1 MDASSTPSPYAP
13 AAVNPSATTSN
24 TAASSAAAETSVAG
38 NKGGSSGS
46 TTPGAVV
53 TARPA
58 RQASIDIYRGLVMF
72 LMLAEVLELMNLAKS
87 YPDSTWAQWLRF
99 HTTHVQWIGVSLHD
113 MIQPS
118 FSFLVGV
125 SLPFSIAARRW
136 KGQAFSSTVWHAA
149 WRSVI
154 LISLGILLRSLGKS
168 HTNFTFDD
176 TLTQIGLGYFALFLL
191 AHASRAMQI
200 GATLLILVGYW
211 TLFALWPL
219 PPSGFD
225 WQTVGIANDWPHLLS
240 GFEAHWNK
248 HLNPAGQFDLWFMN
262 LFPRE
267 SAYTYSS
274 GGYVTLSFIP
284 TLATMLLGVLAGG
297 ILRDGG
303 RPLHKMLLLCGSG
316 LLLLFVGWGLGALGL
331 CPVVKRIWTPSWV
344 LLSGGLC
351 FLVLGAL
358 FAIADW
364 RGWRGWA
371 WPLMVIGANSIVAYV
386 MSWTME
392 RPIKEFLLRH
402 LGDSPFAVAGP
413 AWEPILLGA
422 AVLLAMWLILLW
434 LFRQRIFVRI

>member
-1 MDASSTPSPYAP
+1 MDANATSSPYAP
-13 AAVNPSATTSN
+13 AVSGNATDSPK
-24 TAASSAAAETSVAG
+24 AANELD
-38 NKGGSSGS
+38 SSGVIALGS
-46 TTPGAVV
+46 G
-53 TARPA
+53 TAKPVAPVRPA

-72 LMLAEVLELMNLAKS
+72 LMLAEVLELMSLAKA
-87 YPDSTWAQWLRF
+87 YPGSSWAQWLRF
-99 HTTHVQWIGVSLHD
+99 HTTHVDWIGVSLHD

-125 SLPFSIAARRW
+125 SLPFSILARRAR
-136 KGQAFSSTVWHAA
+136 GQSFGSTVWHAA

-154 LISLGILLRSLGKS
+154 LIALGILLRSLGKP

-191 AHASRAMQI
+191 AHTSRAVQI
-200 GATLLILVGYW
+200 GATLLILAGYW
-211 TLFALWPL
+211 TLFAVWPL
-219 PPSGFD
+219 PPTGFD
-225 WQTVGIANDWPHLLS
+225 WRTVGIANDWPHLLS

-248 HLNPAGQFDLWFMN
+248 HLNPAGQFDQWFMN

-267 SAYTYSS
+267 SVYTYSS

-303 RPLHKMLLLCGSG
+303 RPMRKMLWLVGSG

-344 LLSGGLC
+344 LLSGGIC
-351 FLVLGAL
+351 FLVLGGL

-402 LGDSPFAVAGP
+402 FGERPFAVAGP

-422 AVLLAMWLILLW
+422 AVLFAMWLILLW

>member
-1 MDASSTPSPYAP
+1 MDANTTSSPYAP
-13 AAVNPSATTSN
+13 AASVVADS
-24 TAASSAAAETSVAG
+24 TSVGDKTLSNGPVASG
-38 NKGGSSGS
+38 PGG
-46 TTPGAVV
+46 TKPVAL
-53 TARPA
+53 ARPA

-72 LMLAEVLELMNLAKS
+72 LMLAEVLELMTLAKS
-87 YPDSTWAQWLRF
+87 YPNSLWAQWLRF
-99 HTTHVQWIGVSLHD
+99 HTTHVDWVGVSLHD

-118 FSFLVGV
+118 FTFLVGV

-136 KGQAFSSTVWHAA
+136 RGQPFGSTLWHAL

-154 LISLGILLRSLGKS
+154 LISLGILLRSLGRPS
-168 HTNFTFDD
+168 TNFTFDD

-191 AHASRAMQI
+191 AHTSRAVQI
-200 GATLLILVGYW
+200 GSTLLILVAYW
-211 TLFALWPL
+211 TLFAAWPL
-219 PPSGFD
+219 PPTGFD

-248 HLNPAGQFDLWFMN
+248 HLNPAAQFDRWFMN

-267 SAYTYSS
+267 STYTYSS

-297 ILRDGG
+297 VLRDGG

-316 LLLLFVGWGLGALGL
+316 LLLLFIGWGLGALGL

-344 LLSGGLC
+344 LLSGGIC
-351 FLVLGAL
+351 FLILGAL

-402 LGDSPFAVAGP
+402 FGESPFAVAGP

>member
-1 MDASSTPSPYAP
+1 MDANSSASPYVP
-13 AAVNPSATTSN
+13 AVSAIAEADTVGSNEAAQSSMAGSGPSAT
-24 TAASSAAAETSVAG
+24 SSPAVA
-38 NKGGSSGS
+38 SGS
-46 TTPGAVV
+46 ARV
-53 TARPA
+53 TRPA

-72 LMLAEVLELMNLAKS
+72 LMLAEVLELMSLAKS
-87 YPDSTWAQWLRF
+87 YPGSTWAQWLRF
-99 HTTHVQWIGVSLHD
+99 HTTHVEWIGVSLHD

-125 SLPFSIAARRW
+125 SLPFSIMARRSR
-136 KGQAFSSTVWHAA
+136 GESFSSTLWHAA

-154 LISLGILLRSLGKS
+154 LVGLGILLRSLGKP

-191 AHASRAMQI
+191 AHTSRAMQI
-200 GATLLILVGYW
+200 GATLLILAGYW
-211 TLFALWPL
+211 TLFAVWPL
-219 PPSGFD
+219 PPAGFD

-248 HLNPAGQFDLWFMN
+248 HLNPAGQFDRWFMN

-267 SAYTYSS
+267 SIYTYSS

-297 ILRDGG
+297 VLRDGG
-303 RPLHKMLLLCGSG
+303 LPLRKLGLLCGSG
-316 LLLLFVGWGLGALGL
+316 LLLLFVGWALGALGL
-331 CPVVKRIWTPSWV
+331 CPIVKRIWTPSWV
-344 LLSGGLC
+344 LLSGGIC
-351 FLVLGAL
+351 FLVLGGL

-371 WPLMVIGANSIVAYV
+371 WPLMVIGSNSIVAYV

-392 RPIKEFLLRH
+392 RPIEEFLLRH
-402 LGDSPFAVAGP
+402 FGTSPFLAAGP
-413 AWEPILLGA
+413 AWEPVLLGA

>member
-1 MDASSTPSPYAP
+1 MSVQSLSSPYA
-13 AAVNPSATTSN
+13 AS
-24 TAASSAAAETSVAG
+24 ASSQ
-38 NKGGSSGS
+38 SSASDLPATDKDKRSASGDL
-46 TTPGAVV
+46 
-53 TARPA
+53 RPV

-72 LMLAEVLELMNLAKS
+72 LMMAEVLELMRLGGA
-87 YPDSTWAQWLRF
+87 YPDSSWAQWLRF
-99 HTTHVQWIGVSLHD
+99 NTTHVQWVGLSLHD

-125 SLPFSIAARRW
+125 SLPFSILARKAR
-136 KGQAFSSTVWHAA
+136 GQSFGTTVWHAA

-168 HTNFTFDD
+168 QTNYTFDD

-191 AHASRAMQI
+191 AHASRRVQV

-211 TLFALWPL
+211 TLFAAWPL

-225 WQTVGIANDWPHLLS
+225 WQTVGIANHWPHLLT

-248 HLNPAGQFDLWFMN
+248 NLNPAGAFDHWFMN

-267 SAYTYSS
+267 RPYTYSS
-274 GGYVTLSFIP
+274 GGYCTLSFIP

-297 ILRDGG
+297 VLRDGKSPG
-303 RPLHKMLLLCGSG
+303 RKLLVLWTSG
-316 LLLLFVGWGLGALGL
+316 LLLLLVGWGLSQLGV
-331 CPVVKRIWTPSWV
+331 CPVVKRIWTPTWV
-344 LLSGGLC
+344 LVSGGLC
-351 FLVLGAL
+351 FLTLGAL

-364 RGWRGWA
+364 RGWRNWA
-371 WPLMVIGANSIVAYV
+371 WPIMVVGANSIVAYV
-386 MSWTME
+386 MSWTLDV
-392 RPIKEFLLRH
+392 PIKAFLTRH
-402 LGDSPFAVAGP
+402 FGEGLFGVAGE
-413 AWEPILLGA
+413 AWEPVLLGA